1 MASPNLEAAF
11 FPLKNDGGGGALF
24 FDSKIVPGGALGFV
38 NGTFFRRTDEM
49 NVPMPIEPALDD
61 VSADSSRRCREV
73 IDAIPVSVFADSLKY
88 RFLEVYYQ
96 SVSVNPD
103 KPVSTIIREAHDG
116 FNRSFSSTLEGFVAS
131 KHKTDSAVEL
141 VHAYLIYSAPHFVES
156 HSKLLDQI
164 GSALRCEE
172 TSDATGP
179 ILEVTIPV
187 TWPAAAPPPEK
198 EEDRPSPTLTAA
210 RKRKRTVNRQT
221 PAVAI
226 ASVTTSMRSV
236 VVPTTTKRFKVSTVE
251 SARLYVALC
260 TALHP
265 ASSLLTFELPDTEHG
280 TTTFDDFIMTVEE
293 KFTHDVFVDA
303 GKKFKSALSDVV
315 AWTTAHAT
323 K

>member
-1 MASPNLEAAF
+1 MASPNLDAAF
-11 FPLKNDGGGGALF
+11 FPLNDNGGGALF

-49 NVPMPIEPALDD
+49 NVPMPIEPAVDD
-61 VSADSSRRCREV
+61 VSAESSRRCREV
-73 IDAIPVSVFADSLKY
+73 IDAIPVRVFADSLKCE
-88 RFLEVYYQ
+88 FLDVYYQ
-96 SVSVNPD
+96 SVSVNPA
-103 KPVSTIIREAHDG
+103 KPVSTIIRAARDG
-116 FNRSFSSTLEGFVAS
+116 FNESFAAVLEGFVAS

-141 VHAYLIYSAPHFVES
+141 VHAYLIYSAPRFVES
-156 HSKLLDQI
+156 HSKLLDKI
-164 GSALRCEE
+164 GSALRCAE
-172 TSDATGP
+172 TSDATGST
-179 ILEVTIPV
+179 IELTIPV
-187 TWPAAAPPPEK
+187 TLPAAPVSEK
-198 EEDRPSPTLTAA
+198 EEDRPSPTSTAA
-210 RKRKRTVNRQT
+210 RKRKRTVNRPT
-221 PAVAI
+221 PAAAI
-226 ASVTTSMRSV
+226 ASVATSMRSV

-265 ASSLLTFELPDTEHG
+265 ASSLLTFELPDNTEHG
-280 TTTFDDFIMTVEE
+280 TTTFDDFIMTIEE